1 MKSALFLLALLPAAD
16 PQDRRP
22 VASREFTITLWTN
35 ERVTTRALWVSRD
48 GGKTWKTARDAGVT
62 ESWGEWANGAIKCG
76 VQVPEEG
83 AYDLH
88 ASLGDA
94 VGNPGADPRPGEAAR
109 PFLRFD
115 VREDNPVTWLSPR
128 PGEEFIGGN
137 QILFKWTCDKKGL
150 RDRSLQAYVQVDG
163 QPWKAV
169 ATGLELSG
177 QLAWVLPQTAAPTK
191 VRFRLAAFTP
201 DDREVT
207 SRELE
212 GTLVPGRTVVSL
224 VWEQP
229 GAAAEWTGGATVT
242 LKWGSLGAEFRE
254 RSAEL
259 QYSVDDDPWT
269 PVTRGL
275 EATGTYLWAVPNR
288 ETSRLRLRVRA
299 LTRSGQEA
307 AAVSDPVAV
316 RVTARPDMA
325 QARALYDRARVLA
338 AQQRYGE
345 ALHKY
350 QEALAC
356 WGEFAE
362 VLNDLGRLH
371 AEQKEPAKALE
382 YFLRARKTSPTL
394 PLPYVN
400 AAMMEVRLGLH
411 EDALTDLQDA
421 MILGLERDDRTAVLA
436 GETLWKVAAASL
448 KAEQWARAGRA
459 CDMILRVRQASGAT
473 RAKAR
478 ETLAW
483 LKERP

>member
-1 MKSALFLLALLPAAD
+1 MKSILFLLALLPAAE

-22 VASREFTITLWTN
+22 VASREFTITIWTS
-35 ERVTTRALWVSRD
+35 ERVAARTLWVSRD
-48 GGKTWKTARDAGVT
+48 GGKTWKTAKDAAVVET
-62 ESWGEWANGAIKCG
+62 WGEWANGAIKCG
-76 VQVPEEG
+76 VRVPEDG

-115 VREDNPVTWLSPR
+115 VREETPLSWISPR
-128 PGEEFIGGN
+128 AGEELIGGN
-137 QILFKWTCDKKGL
+137 QVLFKWSCDKKGL
-150 RDRSLQAYVQVDG
+150 KEKSLQVYAQVDG

-169 ATGLELSG
+169 ESGLELTG
-177 QLAWVLPQTAAPTK
+177 QSSWVLPATAAPVK
-191 VRFRLAAFTP
+191 IRFRLSAFTP
-201 DDREVT
+201 DDREVA
-207 SRELE
+207 SREIE

-224 VWEQP
+224 VWDQP
-229 GAAAEWTGGATVT
+229 KGSLEWTGGATVT
-242 LKWGSLGAEFRE
+242 LKWSSLGAEFRE

-259 QYSVDDDPWT
+259 LYAVDEEPWT

-316 RVTARPDMA
+316 RVTVRPNLA

-345 ALHKY
+345 ALLKY
-350 QEALAC
+350 EEALAA
-356 WGEFAE
+356 WSEFGE
-362 VLNDLGRLH
+362 VLNDLGKLY
-371 AEQKEPAKALE
+371 AEQKEPTRALE
-382 YFLRARKTSPTL
+382 YFLRARKTSPSN
-394 PLPYVN
+394 PIPYVN
-400 AAMMEVRLGLH
+400 AAMMEARLGLH
-411 EDALTDLQDA
+411 EDALADLQDA
-421 MILGLERDDRTAVLA
+421 VTLGLERDERTAVLA
-436 GETLWKVAAASL
+436 AETLWKIAAAAI
-448 KAEQWARAGRA
+448 KAEQRDRAGRA
-459 CDMILRVRQASGAT
+459 CELILKVRQASGPT

-483 LKERP
+483 LREKP